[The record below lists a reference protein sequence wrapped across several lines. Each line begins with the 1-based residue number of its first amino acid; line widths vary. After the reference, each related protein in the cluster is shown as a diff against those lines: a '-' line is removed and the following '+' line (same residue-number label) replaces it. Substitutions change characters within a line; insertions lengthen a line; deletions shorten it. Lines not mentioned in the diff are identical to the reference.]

1 MSTTPIYLHLSTQT
15 APKTSLNAQGGIVYA
30 LLKDEDS
37 TEIFFT
43 LLENQGGSGYFGRE
57 IIPFTNIAACL
68 TEADLKQ
75 TIPAKRFLRVFA
87 ASKSVNNGGF
97 LTACLRHQGL
107 LKPAPESPQQHVIGD
122 DWAAWKAAILKTP
135 SDEVFIG
142 VEADKPAKVAPASSK
157 ASDKKEKK
165 AGGKGKKEA
174 AAPASTEDHGNDHP
188 A

>member
-1 MSTTPIYLHLSTQT
+1 MSNTPIYLLLATLT
-15 APKTSLNAQGGIVYA
+15 APKTSLNAQGGIVYVV
-30 LLKDEDS
+30 LKDEAS
-37 TEIFFT
+37 TEVFLT

-57 IIPFTNIAACL
+57 IIPFTNIEACL
-68 TEADLKQ
+68 NGADLKQ
-75 TIPAKRFLRVFA
+75 TIPAKRFLRAFS

-122 DWAAWKAAILKTP
+122 DWEAWKAAMLNTP

-142 VEADKPAKVAPASSK
+142 AETDKPAKVAPAS
-157 ASDKKEKK
+157 
-165 AGGKGKKEA
+165 
-174 AAPASTEDHGNDHP
+174 TEDQVHDHP